1 MDDVHKEDY
10 LLLIYV
16 CIDRFVKDILWLY
29 LENITEHS
37 LSYLH
42 CPIYIEY
49 RVINRYD
56 VDIEY
61 RNLIPIK
68 YPHSSRNLK
77 GKGDIDGLCEL
88 LHNIFIYYVFK
99 LITWMINC
107 KFRQTHFMVW
117 QCYTCDQSLSA
128 NGAELMFLSHPNL
141 NKK

>member
-42 CPIYIEY
+42 SPIYIEY

-56 VDIEY
+56 IDIEY
-61 RNLIPIK
+61 RKISP
-68 YPHSSRNLK
+68 
-77 GKGDIDGLCEL
+77 GGLRDAI
-88 LHNIFIYYVFK
+88 LH
-99 LITWMINC
+99 
-107 KFRQTHFMVW
+107 
-117 QCYTCDQSLSA
+117 
-128 NGAELMFLSHPNL
+128 
-141 NKK
+141 